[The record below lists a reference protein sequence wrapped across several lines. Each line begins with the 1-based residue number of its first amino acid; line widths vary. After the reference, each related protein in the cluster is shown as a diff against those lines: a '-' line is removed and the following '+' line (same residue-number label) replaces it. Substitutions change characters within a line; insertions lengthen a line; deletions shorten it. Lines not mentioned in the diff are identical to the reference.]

1 MHIIIIKFF
10 HQISL
15 GMLFHDENTTDGIT
29 KVIEHLHQYLD
40 KVDKGEDAKFVEE
53 GLVGDQPT
61 IERAV
66 NAAQSRKNGLNAE
79 ERLEGFHWGVADWHA
94 GMKLCSVRFL
104 MLRMTRHMS
113 K

>member
-1 MHIIIIKFF
+1 MMLNCVNVYII
-10 HQISL
+10 L
-15 GMLFHDENTTDGIT
+15 N
-29 KVIEHLHQYLD
+29 
-40 KVDKGEDAKFVEE
+40 
-53 GLVGDQPT
+53 LVPT
-61 IERAV
+61 PVLYYIERAV